1 MLPILSRRIGIDLGT
16 ASTLVY
22 VQGKGILLH
31 EPTVVAVTSDDRKVI
46 AVGNEA
52 KEMLGRTPVDIVAS
66 RPMRDGVIADYTI
79 TEAMLRYYINKVSGP
94 VRFFKPEVMICAP
107 AGGTSVERRAV
118 LDAALSAGAK
128 TAYLIDEALA
138 AAIGADIPIAE
149 PSGNMIVDI
158 GGGTT
163 EVAVISLGGIVV
175 NRTERTAGTKLDE
188 AIVSFVRRK
197 HNLLIGERMAENI
210 KIQIGSALP
219 LEKELTMEIKGRD
232 AVAGLPKTVQITSTE
247 TTEAISTVLS
257 DMISAIKAVLE
268 ETPPELSSDIVDKG
282 MILAGGTSLLR
293 NLDRLIT
300 EQTGVPAHVADDPIT
315 CVVKGTGVAIE
326 NLDKFKRNI
335 TRR

>member
-1 MLPILSRRIGIDLGT
+1 MLVLSRRIGIDLGT

-22 VQGKGILLH
+22 VQGKGIVLH

-66 RPMRDGVIADYTI
+66 KPMRDGVIADYTI
-79 TEAMLRYYINKVSGP
+79 TEAMLRYFINKVSGP
-94 VRFFKPEVMICAP
+94 VRFLKPEVMICAP

-138 AAIGADIPIAE
+138 AAIGAGIPIAE

-210 KIQIGSALP
+210 KIEIGSALP
-219 LEKELTMEIKGRD
+219 LEKVLATEIRGRD
-232 AVAGLPKTVQITSTE
+232 AVAGLPKTVSITSTE
-247 TTEAISTVLS
+247 ITEAIAGVLS

-300 EQTGVPAHVADDPIT
+300 EETGVPAHVAEDPIT